1 MVFGIGGTVI
11 AILALVCAILVIYDV
26 LTKNRKLSD
35 TAKII
40 WIICAIIFSI
50 ITAIVYWLVEKK

>member
-1 MVFGIGGTVI
+1 MVFGIGGTII
-11 AILALVCAILVIYDV
+11 ALLALICAVLVIYDV

-40 WIICAIIFSI
+40 WIICAILFSI